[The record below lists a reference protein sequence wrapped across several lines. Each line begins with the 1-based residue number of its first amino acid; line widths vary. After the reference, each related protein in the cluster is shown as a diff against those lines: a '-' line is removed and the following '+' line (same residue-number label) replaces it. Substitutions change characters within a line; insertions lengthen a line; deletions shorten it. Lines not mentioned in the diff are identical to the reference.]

1 MSDKSVELKLAAWS
15 WGLHAAGAL
24 AAGGLVAAAVGL
36 FFVPLTRDAA
46 GVEQQVTVSEGFVQ
60 TAERIR
66 TENADLK
73 RRAAELET
81 QMAGLMARIPDKPQ
95 ESEFLANLATLAGET
110 GLTIREYRPGVVTRK
125 EKYDELEIEL
135 SAQANYESLC
145 RFLSGMQS
153 LSRLCQISQLE
164 IKTDED
170 TGYSI
175 DMELHV
181 FFAPRCAPAPVE
193 AAKQ

>member
-1 MSDKSVELKLAAWS
+1 
-15 WGLHAAGAL
+15 
-24 AAGGLVAAAVGL
+24 VAAAVWL
-36 FFVPLTRDAA
+36 YFLPLGRDAV

-60 TAERIR
+60 TAARIR

-81 QMAGLMARIPDKPQ
+81 KMAGLMARIPDKPQ
-95 ESEFLANLATLAGET
+95 ESEFLANLATLASET
-110 GLTIREYRPGVVTRK
+110 GLMIREYRPGVVTKR

-135 SAQANYESLC
+135 SAQASYESLC

-164 IKTDED
+164 IKADE
-170 TGYSI
+170 GAAYSI

-181 FFAPRCAPAPVE
+181 FFAPRCSPAPTDNV
-193 AAKQ
+193 KQ